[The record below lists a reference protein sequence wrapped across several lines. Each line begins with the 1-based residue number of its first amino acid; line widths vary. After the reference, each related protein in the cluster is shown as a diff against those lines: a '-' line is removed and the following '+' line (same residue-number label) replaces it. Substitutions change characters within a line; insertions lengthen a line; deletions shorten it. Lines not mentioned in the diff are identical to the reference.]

1 MLARSRL
8 RNARQISRQDR
19 SDAGISARCLA
30 FAQQHKGRA
39 IARDLDIARHNHL
52 REDAKARF
60 AVKPLAIRDKTYAH
74 SVAARIARKTRSPE
88 TFNLGGTEEFR
99 LQAGYDPNRP
109 ATEALF
115 RGQPPTCFLPAVFS
129 NSETIAYLDLRAYSC
144 RQMRTSRGT
153 SFRMSQHATANA
165 IDISGFRLADGRSIT
180 LLRDWDGDTAKA
192 AFLREVRD
200 GLCDWFNITL
210 SPDYNRLHAD
220 HFHADMGPFL
230 TCR

>member
-1 MLARSRL
+1 MRL
-8 RNARQISRQDR
+8 IAAIVC
-19 SDAGISARCLA
+19 AGLMILRPEDLPWDY
-30 FAQQHKGRA
+30 RPWTPL
-39 IARDLDIARHNHL
+39 DLDAAPNVVWRTKVRAMGYDTDMCRTALAQSPARAEAMSD
-52 REDAKARF
+52 REHSD
-60 AVKPLAIRDKTYAH
+60 VCHIRDRVRLTGLSRARLAP
-74 SVAARIARKTRSPE
+74 VETRCEIAARLYLWDRLSVQPAAERHLGTRV
-88 TFNLGGTEEFR
+88 TGI
-99 LQAGYDPNRP
+99 YH
-109 ATEALF
+109 
-115 RGQPPTCFLPAVFS
+115 FS
-129 NSETIAYLDLRAYSC
+129 SYSC

-180 LLRDWDGDTAKA
+180 LLRDWDGDAAKA